1 MNESYWQLSDED
13 SRLREDEE
21 KETMKTAR
29 DVCSGQADGTLPI
42 RETAHAIWEEVN
54 MIVDMTSA

>member
-29 DVCSGQADGTLPI
+29 GDVCSGQADGTLPI
-42 RETAHAIWEEVN
+42 WETAHAI
-54 MIVDMTSA
+54 

>member
-42 RETAHAIWEEVN
+42 RETAHAI
-54 MIVDMTSA
+54 